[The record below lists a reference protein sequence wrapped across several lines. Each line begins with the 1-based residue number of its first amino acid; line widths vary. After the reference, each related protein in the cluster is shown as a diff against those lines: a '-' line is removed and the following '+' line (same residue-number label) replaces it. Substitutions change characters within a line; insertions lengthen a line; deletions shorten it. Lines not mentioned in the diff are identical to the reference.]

1 MAWRCRFLAARRSQP
16 PSPRNDFVKNY
27 RVHPTHW
34 LVSTQVPN
42 GVASRFESDALVQPS
57 VDQGRSEFSGVA
69 NLYYPDWMAGTWD
82 VEQTLTR
89 AEAPLGLKF
98 IGGPRGDLAIA
109 QKSLDEQRSRIGQPQ
124 QPV

>member
-1 MAWRCRFLAARRSQP
+1 MHSHLIHRLIC
-16 PSPRNDFVKNY
+16 
-27 RVHPTHW
+27 
-34 LVSTQVPN
+34 TQ
-42 GVASRFESDALVQPS
+42 
-57 VDQGRSEFSGVA
+57 
-69 NLYYPDWMAGTWD
+69 AGTWD

-98 IGGPRGDLAIA
+98 IGGPRGDIAIA

>member
-98 IGGPRGDLAIA
+98 IGGARGSRLHTSVRARVGSSVFIQRWLA
-109 QKSLDEQRSRIGQPQ
+109 
-124 QPV
+124 